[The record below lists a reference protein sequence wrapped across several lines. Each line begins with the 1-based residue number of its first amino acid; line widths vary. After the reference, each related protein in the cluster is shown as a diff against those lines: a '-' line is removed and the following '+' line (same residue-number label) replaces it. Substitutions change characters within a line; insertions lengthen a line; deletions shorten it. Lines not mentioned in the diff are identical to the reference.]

1 MRLNLGI
8 SSKGTKNNNN
18 RKTIEMGLGKNNA

>member
-8 SSKGTKNNNN
+8 SSKGTKKKKN